1 MDSRRFTVS
10 FCIHS
15 HCPQKFFRHYQT
27 EVTTRSSLKEEL
39 LFKDAGQYSR
49 GHKSRGQ
56 HTPLQGKVQK
66 VHSLEWKN
74 GPCFYSCHNPEAAL
88 RKKKKI
94 WRTNTYKK
102 NNVNALKALK
112 LVNKTR
118 IPATYKRKLT
128 VCPQTMQNVLKE
140 TPASFFKYYSYST

>member
-88 RKKKKI
+88 RKKKKNLKNKHI
-94 WRTNTYKK
+94 QKEQCECSEGIKTCEQNQNSSHVQKK
-102 NNVNALKALK
+102 IDSVPSNNA
-112 LVNKTR
+112 
-118 IPATYKRKLT
+118 KR
-128 VCPQTMQNVLKE
+128 
-140 TPASFFKYYSYST
+140 FKRNPCLFL